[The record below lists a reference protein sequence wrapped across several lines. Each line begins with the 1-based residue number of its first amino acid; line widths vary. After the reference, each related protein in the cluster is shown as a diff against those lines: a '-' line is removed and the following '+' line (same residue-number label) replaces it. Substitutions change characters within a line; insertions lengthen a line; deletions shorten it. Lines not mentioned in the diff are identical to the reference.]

1 MKKEILRM
9 EHILCQEGEA
19 QQLNYLSMQIFEGE
33 IYGVLCLEQPG
44 IDKMVELVCWNHPIQ
59 NGQVFFREELVN
71 SVEGSSGKRNRV
83 TLIGRQ
89 SSLIDEL
96 SLADNLFV
104 MRKGFRKFLV
114 PERIIEAEARRVLK
128 EMDVHLSPRTL
139 IKNLGTFD
147 RLVTELLKAIVA
159 GDDLI
164 VLWEISDLLSV
175 EELPR
180 FHQLIR
186 KLAERGHTFLYIY
199 SHHEVLRP
207 VCDRLAIF
215 KEGTIQKVFTSQENV
230 REHIAKVFANDTY
243 NKLKQLEQET
253 QKGTPGETVLEL
265 QGIEGTHIRDL
276 SLSLRRGENVLLLDQ
291 NNTILDEVMELL
303 GAEKKPLHGRIYPE
317 PDLRMR
323 GKRIALVQRDAIN
336 TMLFPEMSFLD
347 NLCFLLAERVS
358 FFWQK
363 KQLKRSVF
371 LEYRE
376 EIGKVIEAKDLYRL
390 SRQDLCRLVY
400 YRYLIAKPDVVV
412 CLQPLSDMDMHLRG
426 VVLDLLTQLRDHG
439 IAVLVLNTELYDT
452 LYIADR
458 LIQVEQGRVAAEYT
472 RGHFDEARMK
482 REEIF
487 PD

>member
-9 EHILCQEGEA
+9 EHILCQDGEA
-19 QQLNYLSMQIFEGE
+19 RQLNYLSMQIFEGE

-44 IDKMVELVCWNHPIQ
+44 IDKMVELTCFNRPIQ
-59 NGQVFFREELVN
+59 NGQVFFLEELVN
-71 SVEGSSGKRNRV
+71 SVGASSGRRNRV

-89 SSLIDEL
+89 SRLIDEL

-104 MRKGFRKFLV
+104 MREGFRKFLV
-114 PERIIEAEARRVLK
+114 PGRLIEAETMRVLQ
-128 EMDVHLSPRTL
+128 EMDICLSPKTL
-139 IKNLGTFD
+139 IKNLGTFE
-147 RLVTELLKAIVA
+147 RLVTELMKAIVA

-180 FHQLIR
+180 FHELIHR
-186 KLAERGHTFLYIY
+186 LAEKGHTFLYIY

-215 KEGTIQKVFTSQENV
+215 KEGTIQKVFTSEENI
-230 REHIAKVFANDTY
+230 REHITKVFANYTY
-243 NKLKQLEQET
+243 DRLKQLEQET
-253 QKGTPGETVLEL
+253 QKSSPGERVLEL
-265 QGIEGTHIRDL
+265 RGIAGKHIRDL
-276 SLSLRRGENVLLLDQ
+276 SLCIHRGENVLLLDQ
-291 NNTILDEVMELL
+291 NNTILDEVMDIL
-303 GAEKKPLHGRIYPE
+303 GAEEKPLRGFAYPE
-317 PDLRMR
+317 LNIRMR
-323 GKRIALVQRDAIN
+323 GTQIALIQRDAIH

-347 NLCFLLAERVS
+347 NLCLLLAERVP

-363 KQLKRSVF
+363 KQLKRSVY

-376 EIGKVIEAKDLYRL
+376 EIGEAIEAMDLYRL
-390 SRQDLCRLVY
+390 SKRDLCRLVY
-400 YRYLIAKPDVVV
+400 YRYLIAKPDLVV
-412 CLQPLSDMDMHLRG
+412 CLQPLSDMDMYLRG
-426 VVLDLLTQLRDHG
+426 IILELLAKLRNSG

-458 LIQVEQGRVAAEYT
+458 LIQVEQGRVAAEYS
-472 RGHFDEARMK
+472 RENFEEARMK
-482 REEIF
+482 REDIF

>member
-1 MKKEILRM
+1 MKREILRM

-19 QQLNYLSMQIFEGE
+19 RQLNYLSMQIFEGE
-33 IYGVLCLEQPG
+33 IYGILCRERPG
-44 IDKMVELVCWNHPIQ
+44 IDKMIELVCWNRPIQ

-71 SVEGSSGKRNRV
+71 SSGESSGRRNRV

-89 SSLIDEL
+89 SRLIDEL

-104 MRKGFRKFLV
+104 MREGFRRFIV
-114 PERIIEAEARRVLK
+114 PERVIQSETRRVLQDM
-128 EMDVHLSPRTL
+128 EICLSPRTL

-147 RLVTELLKAIVA
+147 RLVTELLKAVVA

-175 EELPR
+175 EELFR
-180 FHQLIR
+180 FHQLIQR
-186 KLAERGHTFLYIY
+186 LARQGHSFLYIY

-207 VCDRLAIF
+207 VCSRLAIF
-215 KEGTIQKVFTSQENV
+215 KEGTIQKVFTSPETI
-230 REHIAKVFANDTY
+230 REHIAKVFANYTY
-243 NKLKQLEQET
+243 DKLKQLEQET
-253 QKGTPGETVLEL
+253 QNSSPGETVLEL
-265 QGIEGTHIRDL
+265 EHVAGKHIRDL
-276 SLSLRRGENVLLLDQ
+276 SLCIHRGENVLLFDQ
-291 NNTILDEVMELL
+291 NNTILDEVMEIL
-303 GAEKKPLHGRIYPE
+303 GAEEKPLSGRIYPE
-317 PDLRMR
+317 PSVRMR
-323 GKRIALVQRDAIN
+323 GKRIALVQRDAIQ

-347 NLCFLLAERVS
+347 NLCLLLAERVP

-376 EIGKVIEAKDLYRL
+376 EIGEAMSAEDLYHL
-390 SRQDLCRLVY
+390 PKQELCRLVY
-400 YRYLIAKPDVVV
+400 YRCLIAKPDLVV
-412 CLQPLSDMDMHLRG
+412 CLQPLSDMDIHLREI
-426 VVLDLLTQLRDHG
+426 VLELLVKIRNSG

-472 RGHFDEARMK
+472 RKYFEEARMK
-482 REEIF
+482 QEEIF